1 MYFCEKLGTMIKVG
15 DKVKFLSDVG
25 GGVVTR
31 FLNKNM
37 VMVENYDGFE
47 IPYPIVQLLNTSD
60 PELNVGFDN
69 KAKPPEQREGTQIVE
84 IEETP
89 GEIINGKNSPDFY
102 FCFVPTNSGNPLA
115 ADIKIYLVNDSNF
128 TVLYR
133 YAHIKDAGF
142 ETVKYGTVQS
152 NSRLLLESIIQD
164 DLSELPEYG
173 FQLIYFQKN
182 ENEWSEPI
190 VKRFKVNPVKFY
202 KETSFY
208 PSQLFKKNAMV
219 LQITKNILATEIDKL
234 TEDDFQK
241 VVKEKEAE
249 SVVEKVSTKRTS
261 EIVEVDLHI
270 NELIDNAAGLSN
282 HEILEI
288 QKEKVESEIKQAVQ
302 TGVKKIVFIH
312 GVGQGVLKQEVI
324 NLLKSKYRKY
334 YFQDASF
341 KEYGYGAT
349 MVILRRG

>member
-1 MYFCEKLGTMIKVG
+1 
-15 DKVKFLSDVG
+15 
-25 GGVVTR
+25 
-31 FLNKNM
+31 
-37 VMVENYDGFE
+37 
-47 IPYPIVQLLNTSD
+47 
-60 PELNVGFDN
+60 
-69 KAKPPEQREGTQIVE
+69 
-84 IEETP
+84 
-89 GEIINGKNSPDFY
+89 
-102 FCFVPTNSGNPLA
+102 LA

-133 YAHIKDAGF
+133 YTHIKDAGF
-142 ETVKYGTVQS
+142 ETVKHGTVQS
-152 NSRLLLESIIQD
+152 NSRLLLESIVQD

-208 PSQLFKKNAMV
+208 PSQLFKRNAMV
-219 LQITKNILATEIDKL
+219 LQITKNILSTEVDKL
-234 TEDDFQK
+234 TEADFQK

-249 SVVEKVSTKRTS
+249 PIVEKVRTKRTA

-270 NELIDNAAGLSN
+270 NELIEKAEGLSN
-282 HEILEI
+282 TQILEI
-288 QKEKVESEIKQAVQ
+288 QKERVESEMKSAIQS
-302 TGVKKIVFIH
+302 GVKKIVFIH

-324 NLLKSKYRKY
+324 NLLKSKYKKY